1 MDISSKT
8 PIFSFSPLCR
18 SNIGCLFPKKTWV
31 RKFSPSS
38 FSFSLSPFSS
48 LLLPLLPF
56 PPQESSNQLLNAT
69 HLTKLWFMRN
79 QIVDVR
85 DLEIID
91 GDSFERLFEGR
102 LILENNDYPGTGA
115 NNHHDPKSPARP

>member
-1 MDISSKT
+1 MGQKIFT
-8 PIFSFSPLCR
+8 FFLLFLAFSFLLS
-18 SNIGCLFPKKTWV
+18 S
-31 RKFSPSS
+31 SSS
-38 FSFSLSPFSS
+38 FAVPTTRILKSTFERHPSYQALVH
-48 LLLPLLPF
+48 
-56 PPQESSNQLLNAT
+56 E
-69 HLTKLWFMRN
+69 
-79 QIVDVR
+79 DVR